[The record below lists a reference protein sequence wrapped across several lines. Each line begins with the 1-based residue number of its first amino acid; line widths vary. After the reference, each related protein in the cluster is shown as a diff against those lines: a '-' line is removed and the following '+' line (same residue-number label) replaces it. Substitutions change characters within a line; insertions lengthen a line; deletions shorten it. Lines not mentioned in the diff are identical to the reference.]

1 MVYNQVAAC
10 LNRSKHR
17 VNSRVSEDFTG
28 LDERVR
34 PIPMRSPSPSVVDI
48 AALLAPITEEMA
60 AGINL
65 RASRRAAGSFAVLK
79 QVRTAARTAERKV
92 AVADDDA
99 QALRP
104 NWRPVHD
111 LATKILRDESKDLE
125 VAAYLIEALVRLHG
139 FAGLRDG
146 FRLCRG
152 LVEAY
157 WDELHPFPD
166 DEEGLTGRV
175 AALMSLNGYET
186 DGTLIAPI
194 LTIPLTGGS
203 SPGPYSYSQYDQ
215 ALRTEGL
222 VDAAAKKRRVD
233 RGAVTMKQ
241 FLDAVAQ
248 TPVEFYVRLAGEIV
262 ECRAEFDAL
271 RGLLDELCGDQAPH
285 SSNIRNALGSC
296 HDAVHSVAKEKL
308 AAAAALNSN
317 GASWLAPVTAVAAEV
332 SDEFAADE
340 ADPSWNGAAQYH
352 LDERPPR
359 IGVARGVPSREHA
372 LIMLQE
378 IAEFFRRTEPHSPL
392 AYTLEQAVRWGRT
405 PLPKLLEELIPDP
418 GGREHYCRLVGI
430 PPQARNS

>member
-1 MVYNQVAAC
+1 M
-10 LNRSKHR
+10 
-17 VNSRVSEDFTG
+17 
-28 LDERVR
+28 R
-34 PIPMRSPSPSVVDI
+34 PQSPSVVDF
-48 AALLAPITEEMA
+48 AALLAPITDDMA

-65 RASRRAAGSFAVLK
+65 RASRRAAGSFGMLK
-79 QVRTAARTAERKV
+79 QARTAARTAERKV
-92 AVADDDA
+92 AVGDDDA

-146 FRLCRG
+146 FRLCRE
-152 LVEAY
+152 LVEEY
-157 WDELHPFPD
+157 WDELHPMPD
-166 DEEGLTGRV
+166 EEEGLTGRV

-194 LTIPLTGGS
+194 LTVPLTGGS

-241 FLDAVAQ
+241 FVDAVAQ
-248 TPVEFYVRLAGEIV
+248 SPVEFYVRLAGEID

-271 RGLLDELCGDQAPH
+271 RGLLDELCGEQAPH
-285 SSNIRNALGSC
+285 SSNIRNALESC

-308 AAAAALNSN
+308 AAAAAIN
-317 GASWLAPVTAVAAEV
+317 GNGNVASWLAPVTAAATDV
-332 SDEFAADE
+332 PDEFAADE
-340 ADPSWNGAAQYH
+340 ADPSWNGTAQYH
-352 LDERPPR
+352 LDEQPPR
-359 IGVARGVPSREHA
+359 IGVAREVPSREQA